1 MFYPERVFLPV
12 GESTDSPSRDKLPA
26 EAENMLNEIDD
37 LKREIRG
44 IDYAVCDLDDEERAP
59 LLEDRERHVDRIDD
73 LQNQLELYY
82 GFAF

>member
-1 MFYPERVFLPV
+1 MFLPI
-12 GESTDSPSRDKLPA
+12 GECTDPPAADKLPA
-26 EAENMLNEIDD
+26 EAVDMLNEIDD

-44 IDYAVCDLDDEERAP
+44 IDYAVCDLDDDDRAP